1 MNLYFSAWLRL
12 NSFVMLK
19 HFEKA
24 SVLELCL
31 KVEPQTSDVNKLY
44 NLEWQSLMLF
54 LLRFFDNSFFE
65 RGNVVMDPL

>member
-1 MNLYFSAWLRL
+1 MNLYFSAWVRL

-31 KVEPQTSDVNKLY
+31 KVEPKTSDVNKLY

-54 LLRFFDNSFFE
+54 LL
-65 RGNVVMDPL
+65 